1 MAEEVK
7 LFKTWSS
14 RFGLRVV
21 WALKL
26 KGIEY
31 EAIDEDLSNKS
42 ALLLQYNPV
51 YKKVPVLVHNGK
63 PVSESLVILE
73 YIDETWNQNP
83 ILPEDPFERAKER
96 FWAKF
101 NDEKVKIFS
110 FCMVFIQQT
119 MGDILF
125 LLMMQLLPT
134 IWAIFT
140 KEGKDR
146 EEAMA
151 ASVENLKFVEEE
163 LKGKKYFGG
172 EKIGLADL
180 VFGWLAN
187 LICVFEEV
195 SGLKIVDERYPLLLA
210 WMQEF
215 YELPVIKDTWPP
227 HDKMIIRY
235 QAFYEKYHPAK

>member
-1 MAEEVK
+1 MYITTVEQEDMANNMAEEVK
-7 LFKTWSS
+7 LFKTWSNI
-14 RFGLRVV
+14 FGLRVV

-63 PVSESLVILE
+63 PVSESLLILE

-83 ILPEDPFERAKER
+83 ILPEDPFERARQR
-96 FWAKF
+96 FLAKF
-101 NDEKVKIFS
+101 NEEK
-110 FCMVFIQQT
+110 
-119 MGDILF
+119 
-125 LLMMQLLPT
+125 LLPT

-163 LKGKKYFGG
+163 LKGKKFFGS

-180 VFGWLAN
+180 VFGWMAN
-187 LICVFEEV
+187 LIGIFEEV
-195 SGLKIVDERYPLLLA
+195 IGLKIVDERYPLLLA

-227 HDKMIIRY
+227 HDKMIIKY
-235 QAFYEKYHPAK
+235 QALYENYHPAK